1 MAITIRP
8 LGGLGNQLFV
18 YATGLTLARK
28 RTTELVADLSLLRE
42 KPSPQYQLDSFANS
56 ISRVEPASERE
67 VSSPRM
73 RQILSR
79 FRPSSVDNTF
89 KERGFW
95 FDPRIM
101 EIPDGSTIDGY
112 FQSWKYFYG
121 EEETLRREIQSVR
134 QPTPS
139 FLQLKTQLAKEQPW
153 IGVHVR
159 RGDYTAIAQM
169 GITEDFYYE
178 RALDVV
184 QRLSG
189 VEAVRVFSDD
199 IAAASKLPSLAGN
212 SNVEFMVPAA
222 ESSPLENLLC
232 LADAHHLIMANSSF
246 SWWAAWLLDKPSR
259 IVTYPRPWVD
269 FRSVNDRDLT
279 LPNWIGLGRESIEL
293 AVQRHVGY

>member
-42 KPSPQYQLDSFANS
+42 KSGPQYQLDSFANS
-56 ISRVEPASERE
+56 ISRVEPAYERE

-73 RQILSR
+73 RQMLSR
-79 FRPSSVDNTF
+79 FRPSGVDNTF

-139 FLQLKTQLAKEQPW
+139 FLELKTKLAAEQPW

-159 RGDYTAIAQM
+159 RGD
-169 GITEDFYYE
+169 
-178 RALDVV
+178 
-184 QRLSG
+184 
-189 VEAVRVFSDD
+189 
-199 IAAASKLPSLAGN
+199 
-212 SNVEFMVPAA
+212 
-222 ESSPLENLLC
+222 
-232 LADAHHLIMANSSF
+232 
-246 SWWAAWLLDKPSR
+246 
-259 IVTYPRPWVD
+259 
-269 FRSVNDRDLT
+269 
-279 LPNWIGLGRESIEL
+279 
-293 AVQRHVGY
+293 